1 MTEALK
7 FLRKCCPTGPALV
20 GLGSCVAML
29 GACGSRFTGTDHA
42 ASAGTTSV
50 GGYAGRAS
58 ASAGETSS
66 SSGSGGAAP
75 SIGGSPAQ
83 GGNSAG
89 SSPGGSSAQGG
100 TNASGGTFS
109 GSGGSIGGQG
119 GALAAVG
126 GAGGAIATAGTAG
139 IAIISGGSANW
150 SPCTPLTMIDDM
162 EDGNDRNCP
171 NQARNGEW
179 WASTG
184 TTTGSIDPPKTGEFA
199 AYPLGADARP
209 GSQYGMR
216 LSGNGFGHEES
227 DWASLG
233 FNLIDNTSYDLT
245 RFTGLAFYAK
255 NKSQAT
261 GIALHVEIATD
272 TTTPLVDGGACQ
284 SDCSDH

>member
-1 MTEALK
+1 M
-7 FLRKCCPTGPALV
+7 V
-20 GLGSCVAML
+20 
-29 GACGSRFTGTDHA
+29 
-42 ASAGTTSV
+42 
-50 GGYAGRAS
+50 
-58 ASAGETSS
+58 
-66 SSGSGGAAP
+66 
-75 SIGGSPAQ
+75 
-83 GGNSAG
+83 
-89 SSPGGSSAQGG
+89 
-100 TNASGGTFS
+100 
-109 GSGGSIGGQG
+109 
-119 GALAAVG
+119 
-126 GAGGAIATAGTAG
+126 
-139 IAIISGGSANW
+139 
-150 SPCTPLTMIDDM
+150 DDL
-162 EDGNDRNCP
+162 EDGDDRSCL
-171 NQARNGEW
+171 NQQRNGEW

-184 TTTGSIDPPKTGEFA
+184 TSTGSIDPPKTGEFP

-284 SDCSDH
+284 SDCSDHFMKVVNIDDTWREYSVPFGELLQEGWGVKAKDLAHARFVFFGFLGTDQGPAAFELLIDDVRLY